1 LAGSRKYS
9 FRNENI
15 FQDFR
20 LVEGGIVL
28 LKDRK
33 FTLITGRTIK
43 QGMASVS
50 GKNNKNY
57 KKETA
62 YLEISQDLMEKYN
75 LEDGEKLIIE
85 SDSGRAEVDC
95 RGAELSEKIVFMAYG
110 PTANK
115 LIGADTGG
123 TGMPNSKSK
132 IVKIRRK
139 GESSN

>member
-1 LAGSRKYS
+1 
-9 FRNENI
+9 
-15 FQDFR
+15 
-20 LVEGGIVL
+20 L
-28 LKDRK
+28 LKERE

-50 GKNNKNY
+50 GKNNENY
-57 KKETA
+57 QKETA
-62 YLEISQDLMEKYN
+62 YVEISQDLMEEYN
-75 LEDGEKLIIE
+75 LENGEKLIIE
-85 SDSGRAEVDC
+85 SDSGSAEVEC
-95 RGAELSEKIVFMAYG
+95 KGADLSEKIVFMAYG

-115 LIGADTGG
+115 LVGTDTGG